1 MKKTIC
7 ILLAFLC
14 LFSLASF
21 AQSEITVLL
30 NGQPLY
36 FDVQPV
42 MESNRVLVPL
52 RAIFEALDSDI
63 SWDNETQTVI
73 ASGNKVIVLQ
83 IDSDIAFVNG
93 EKKQLDIPARLVN
106 GRSMVPLRFVGEAV
120 GADVH
125 WDSETLTVSITK

>member
-7 ILLAFLC
+7 ILLVFLC
-14 LFSLASF
+14 LFSLTSF

-93 EKKQLDIPARLVN
+93 EKKQLDVPARLVN

>member
-21 AQSEITVLL
+21 AQSEIAVLL

-93 EKKQLDIPARLVN
+93 EKKQLDVPARLVN

>member
-93 EKKQLDIPARLVN
+93 EKKQLDVPARLVN

>member
-1 MKKTIC
+1 
-7 ILLAFLC
+7 
-14 LFSLASF
+14 
-21 AQSEITVLL
+21 
-30 NGQPLY
+30 
-36 FDVQPV
+36 

-93 EKKQLDIPARLVN
+93 EKKQLDVPARLVN

>member
-93 EKKQLDIPARLVN
+93 EKKQLDVPARLVN
-106 GRSMVPLRFVGEAV
+106 GSSMVPLRFVGEAV

>member
-7 ILLAFLC
+7 ILLTFLC
-14 LFSLASF
+14 LFSLTSF
-21 AQSEITVLL
+21 AQSDITVLL
-30 NGQPLY
+30 NGQPLH

-42 MESNRVLVPL
+42 MENNRVLVPL
-52 RAIFEALDSDI
+52 RAVFEALDSDI

-93 EKKQLDIPARLVN
+93 EKKQLDVPARLVN
-106 GRSMVPLRFVGEAV
+106 GRTMVPLRFVGEAV
-120 GADVH
+120 GAAVH
-125 WDSETLTVSITK
+125 WDSETLTVNITK

>member
-14 LFSLASF
+14 LFSLTSF

-93 EKKQLDIPARLVN
+93 EKKQLDVPARLVN